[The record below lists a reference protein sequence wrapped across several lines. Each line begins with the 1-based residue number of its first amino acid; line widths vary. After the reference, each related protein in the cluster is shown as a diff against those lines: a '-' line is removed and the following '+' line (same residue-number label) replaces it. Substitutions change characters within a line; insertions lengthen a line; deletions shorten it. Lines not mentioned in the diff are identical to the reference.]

1 MTAQIIKNVELVIL
15 VTHIIKESDG
25 CFVATC
31 PELMVTTQGKTI
43 EDANNNL
50 KEAVILHLETLEQL
64 GIRDSVFKK
73 RNIKVLKQKDKIKSK
88 TIDLDLSKNS
98 ESFVTTQFV
107 PLAC

>member
-1 MTAQIIKNVELVIL
+1 MSAQIMKKTGLAIL
-15 VTHIIKESDG
+15 VTHIIKESGG

-31 PELMVTTQGKTI
+31 PEFMVTTQGKTI

-50 KEAVILHLETLEQL
+50 KEAVILYVETLEQL

-73 RNIKVLKQKDKIKSK
+73 RNIKILKQKDKIKSK

-98 ESFVTTQFV
+98 GPFITTQFI